1 MIDNYIYDYIK
12 NLLDKNNIVISNDK
26 TCKYLTD
33 CIENIIFN
41 VVSIAAIITFINNCK
56 TIHKQS
62 IEIITKYLN
71 NMCGSTSKIL
81 KGGGGSIVMPS
92 EFYGVNSN
100 RYSISNGIQSDI
112 LNVDFNNGLL
122 RPQIGGGK
130 SKSNLN
136 KSLNIIYNAIC
147 EILEYYKLKASKETK
162 NKITKLIEKYISCLI
177 MKLKEED
184 KKISL
189 SIVKKILKSNKLFD
203 IFK

>member
-1 MIDNYIYDYIK
+1 MINNYIYDYIK
-12 NLLDKNNIVISNDK
+12 NLLDKNNIVIANDK

-62 IEIITKYLN
+62 IEIIRKYLN

-81 KGGGGSIVMPS
+81 KGGGGSIVLPS

-100 RYSISNGIQSDI
+100 RYSISNGIQTDI

-130 SKSNLN
+130 SKSNSN
-136 KSLNIIYNAIC
+136 KSLNVIYNAIC

>member
-1 MIDNYIYDYIK
+1 MINNYIYDYIK
-12 NLLDKNNIVISNDK
+12 NLLDKNNIVIANDK

-62 IEIITKYLN
+62 IEIIRKYLN

-81 KGGGGSIVMPS
+81 KGGGGSIVLPS

-100 RYSISNGIQSDI
+100 RYSISNGIQTDI

-130 SKSNLN
+130 SKSNSN
-136 KSLNIIYNAIC
+136 KSLNVIYNAIC

-189 SIVKKILKSNKLFD
+189 SIIKKILKSNKLFD

>member
-1 MIDNYIYDYIK
+1 MINNYIYDYIK
-12 NLLDKNNIVISNDK
+12 NLLDKNNIVIANDK

-62 IEIITKYLN
+62 IEIIRKYLN

-81 KGGGGSIVMPS
+81 KGGGGSIVLPS

-100 RYSISNGIQSDI
+100 RYSISNGIQTDI

-130 SKSNLN
+130 SKSNAN
-136 KSLNIIYNAIC
+136 KSLNVIYNAIC

-189 SIVKKILKSNKLFD
+189 SIIKKILKSNKLFD